1 MRGEK
6 LSDAIVYNKINSLKN
21 DFSGYI
27 ERNTAKV
34 DANLPVFYGY
44 VISALEQ
51 SFPNISDEEYD
62 DFIDSIT
69 FKVLDESK
77 NATSVAYIQ
86 KVTASALRAK
96 KRQNADVGINIMI
109 GLTLLKHNHC
119 ENALPYLKPYAM
131 MDALLGMAVAYCYQ
145 RTAKAMSA
153 VGEQHPELDRSG
165 EMELF
170 SRELLIAL
178 AKSQPQAQILP
189 QLNQEEDI
197 SWIDKPFWQMLI
209 AALSWFPEERW
220 FLALG
225 IDRAKKTG
233 NAAMREKLLEIAGNR
248 FYTDITFLREV
259 YLQKLEQRDAGGAAG
274 IINQMMKQFPDNH
287 EPIYY
292 GLKLSLLT
300 TKKITYQSF
309 RKLAISKKM
318 PALIIELFDVAFEI
332 ISEPNEE
339 NSQKVV
345 GLRIKFPKM
354 GFFLTSLS
362 YVAQDIA
369 AEDPS
374 RSRKAK
380 KIFIDAIDQLCR
392 ERLHIP

>member
-6 LSDAIVYNKINSLKN
+6 LSDAIAYNKLNLLRN
-21 DFSGYI
+21 DFFGYI

-51 SFPNISDEEYD
+51 SFPEITDEAYD
-62 DFIDSIT
+62 DFLDSIT

-109 GLTLLKHNHC
+109 GLTLLKHDHC
-119 ENALPYLKPYAM
+119 ENALPYLKPYALR
-131 MDALLGMAVAYCYQ
+131 DSLLGMAVAYCYQ
-145 RTAKAMSA
+145 KTARAMSA
-153 VGEQHPELDRSG
+153 AAEQHPERDRSG
-165 EMELF
+165 EMELLC
-170 SRELLIAL
+170 RELLLAL
-178 AKSQPQAQILP
+178 AKSQPPAQVLP
-189 QLNQEEDI
+189 QLNLDDL
-197 SWIDKPFWQMLI
+197 SWLDKPFWQMIL

-225 IDRAKKTG
+225 LEKAKKSG
-233 NAAMREKLLEIAGNR
+233 NSAMRTKLLEIAGTR

-274 IINQMMKQFPDNH
+274 IINQMMKQFPDNL

-300 TKKITYQSF
+300 TKRITYQSF

-318 PALIIELFDVAFEI
+318 PLLIIELFDAAFEV
-332 ISEPNEE
+332 ISEPHEE
-339 NSQKVV
+339 GAPKIL
-345 GLRIKFPKM
+345 GLRSTFPKM
-354 GFFLTSLS
+354 GFFLVPLA
-362 YVAQDIA
+362 YIAQDISS
-369 AEDPS
+369 EDPT
-374 RSRKAK
+374 RSKKARKV
-380 KIFIDAIDQLCR
+380 FLDAIDQISR
-392 ERLHIP
+392 EQLHIP

>member
-6 LSDAIVYNKINSLKN
+6 LSDAIVYNKLNLLKN
-21 DFSGYI
+21 DFFGYI

-51 SFPNISDEEYD
+51 SFPEITDEVYD
-62 DFIDSIT
+62 DFLDSIT

-86 KVTASALRAK
+86 KVTSSALRAK

-145 RTAKAMSA
+145 KTARAMSA
-153 VGEQHPELDRSG
+153 AAEQHPERDRSG
-165 EMELF
+165 EMELL

-178 AKSQPQAQILP
+178 AKTQPLAQVLP
-189 QLNQEEDI
+189 QLNLEDI
-197 SWIDKPFWQMLI
+197 SWLDKPFWQMIL

-225 IDRAKKTG
+225 LEKAKKSG
-233 NAAMREKLLEIAGNR
+233 NSAMREKLLEIAGTR

-274 IINQMMKQFPDNH
+274 IINQMMKQFPDNL

-300 TKKITYQSF
+300 TKRITYQSF

-318 PALIIELFDVAFEI
+318 PLLIIELFDAAFEI
-332 ISEPNEE
+332 MSEPHEE
-339 NSQKVV
+339 NAPKIL
-345 GLRIKFPKM
+345 GLRSTFPKM
-354 GFFLTSLS
+354 GFFLVPLA
-362 YVAQDIA
+362 YIAQDISS
-369 AEDPS
+369 EDPA
-374 RSRKAK
+374 RSKKARKV
-380 KIFIDAIDQLCR
+380 FMDAIDQISR
-392 ERLHIP
+392 EQLHIP